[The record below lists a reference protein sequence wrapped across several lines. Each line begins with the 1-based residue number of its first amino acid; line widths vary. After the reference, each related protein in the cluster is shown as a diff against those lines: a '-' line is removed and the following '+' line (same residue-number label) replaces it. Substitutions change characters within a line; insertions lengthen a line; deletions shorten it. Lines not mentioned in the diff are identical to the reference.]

1 MTVAAQGARTR
12 AALVA
17 AGTDLF
23 DRDGYDNT
31 SLDAVC
37 RSVSVTKGALYRHF
51 PSKQALAV
59 AVVEEYFRRWHAVRA
74 ECEARAGPLQALVD
88 LTHRMAELTGT
99 DPTVRV
105 GVRLLFTSELFDLL
119 AGLHFSSLTTTA
131 RDLLRQAAAAGELNP
146 ELDPR
151 REAEAIAAAVVGTQA
166 LTVIT
171 KTGTDT
177 LSTMWH
183 HRLDHLVPPARR
195 ALYRVG

>member
-1 MTVAAQGARTR
+1 MAVAQGARTR

-17 AGTDLF
+17 AGIDLF
-23 DRDGYDNT
+23 DRDGYDGT
-31 SLDAVC
+31 SLDALC
-37 RSVSVTKGALYRHF
+37 RRVSVTKGALYRHF

-59 AVVEEYFRRWHAVRA
+59 AVVEEYFRRWHVVRA
-74 ECEARAGPLQALVD
+74 ECEARVGPLQALVD
-88 LTHRMAELTGT
+88 LTHRMAELTAT

-146 ELDPR
+146 NLDPR
-151 REAEAIAAAVVGTQA
+151 REAEAIAAAVVGAQA

-171 KTGTDT
+171 KTTT
-177 LSTMWH
+177 SRLSVMWH
-183 HRLDHLVPPARR
+183 HRLARLVPSSRR
-195 ALYRVG
+195 DRYRIG

>member
-1 MTVAAQGARTR
+1 MAVAQGARTR

-17 AGTDLF
+17 AGIELF
-23 DRDGYDNT
+23 DRDGYDGT

-37 RSVSVTKGALYRHF
+37 RRVSVTKGALYRHF
-51 PSKQALAV
+51 PAKQALAV
-59 AVVEEYFRRWHAVRA
+59 AVVEEYFRRWHVVRA
-74 ECEARAGPLQALVD
+74 ECEARVGPLQALVD
-88 LTHRMAELTGT
+88 LTHRMAELTAT

-146 ELDPR
+146 NLDPR
-151 REAEAIAAAVVGTQA
+151 REAEAIAAAVVGAQA

-171 KTGTDT
+171 KSSNHR
-177 LSTMWH
+177 LSAMWH
-183 HRLDHLVPPARR
+183 HRLDRLVPPSRR
-195 ALYRVG
+195 DLYRIG

>member
-1 MTVAAQGARTR
+1 MNVSQGARTR

-17 AGTDLF
+17 AGIDLF
-23 DRDGYDNT
+23 DRDGYENT

-59 AVVEEYFRRWHAVRA
+59 AVVEEYFRRWHLVRA
-74 ECEARAGPLQALVD
+74 DCEPRVSPLQALVD
-88 LTHRMAELTGT
+88 LTHRMAELTAT

-105 GVRLLFTSELFDLL
+105 GVRLLFTTELFDLL
-119 AGLHFSSLTTTA
+119 AGMHFTSLTTTA

-146 ELDPR
+146 NLDPR
-151 REAEAIAAAVVGTQA
+151 REAEAIVSAVVGTQA

-171 KTGTDT
+171 GKPTTR
-177 LSTMWH
+177 LSTAWH
-183 HRLDHLVPPARR
+183 HRLAHLVPPTRR
-195 ALYRVG
+195 SLYRIG